1 MGEWRGQEI
10 IFTLQVLS
18 IVMMMMMMVVKDMIS
33 YDDYGCERYVKYNDD
48 DDGDDD
54 GERYD
59 GSDDVDSDNND

>member
-18 IVMMMMMMVVKDMIS
+18 IVMMMMVVVVKDMIS

-54 GERYD
+54 GD
-59 GSDDVDSDNND
+59 GDENDDR